1 MTGNNPRNPQADRL
15 FRDRYGNSPNLMT
28 PNIHARRMIA
38 AGRLAVELSSGAGI
52 FPGTEIWGVTVLVAA
67 DVNDAAGRDLSQS
80 FGSRAEA
87 EAYIEGLRE
96 WRSPGETIERRET
109 VTGGE
114 RLTMADGS
122 IWLHPFNGAAPIREA

>member
-1 MTGNNPRNPQADRL
+1 MEKNARNPKAESL
-15 FRDRYGNSPNLMT
+15 FRDRYGNSPNIMS

-52 FPGTEIWGVTVLVAA
+52 SPGTEIWGVTVLIAA
-67 DVNDAAGRDLSQS
+67 DIHERNELSQS

-87 EAYIEGLRE
+87 ESYIETLRT
-96 WRSPGETIERRET
+96 WRPADEAIVACET
-109 VTGGE
+109 VPGKGE

-122 IWLHPFNGAAPIREA
+122 IWLHPFNGGAPVREG

>member
-1 MTGNNPRNPQADRL
+1 MEKNTRNPKAESL
-15 FRDRYGNSPNLMT
+15 FRDRYGNSPNIMS
-28 PNIHARRMIA
+28 PNIHARRMVA

-52 FPGTEIWGVTVLVAA
+52 SPGTEIWGVTVLIAA
-67 DVNDAAGRDLSQS
+67 DIHERNELSQS

-96 WRSPGETIERRET
+96 WRSPGETIERRQT

-122 IWLHPFNGAAPIREA
+122 IWLHPFNGAAPVREA

>member
-1 MTGNNPRNPQADRL
+1 MEKNTRNPKAESL
-15 FRDRYGNSPNLMT
+15 FRDRYGNSPNIMS

-52 FPGTEIWGVTVLVAA
+52 FPGTEIWGVTVLIAA
-67 DVNDAAGRDLSQS
+67 DIHERNELSQS

-87 EAYIEGLRE
+87 ESYIEGLRE
-96 WRSPGETIERRET
+96 WRSPGETIERRQT

-122 IWLHPFNGAAPIREA
+122 IWLHPFNGAASVREA

>member
-1 MTGNNPRNPQADRL
+1 MEKNTRNQKAESL
-15 FRDRYGNSPNLMT
+15 FRDRYGNSPNIMS

-52 FPGTEIWGVTVLVAA
+52 FPGTEIWGVTVLIAA
-67 DVNDAAGRDLSQS
+67 DIHERNELSQS

-87 EAYIEGLRE
+87 ESYIESLRE
-96 WRSPGETIERRET
+96 WRSPGETIERRQT

-114 RLTMADGS
+114 RLTMADGA
-122 IWLHPFNGAAPIREA
+122 IWFHPFNGGTPVREA